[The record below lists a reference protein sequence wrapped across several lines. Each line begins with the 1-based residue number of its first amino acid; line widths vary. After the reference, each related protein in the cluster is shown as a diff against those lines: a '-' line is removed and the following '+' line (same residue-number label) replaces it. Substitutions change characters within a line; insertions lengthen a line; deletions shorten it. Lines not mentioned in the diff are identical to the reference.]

1 MEDVLLQ
8 LKENSETVAVPLEL
22 PTEDQLV
29 EVEEEILIPL
39 PYELR
44 EFMLLTGDVIYGS
57 LEPVTAADPQS
68 HTYLPEVAANAWA
81 DGVPREFIPVCFS
94 DGQYYVITQEGDVLL
109 WSLEDDDAI
118 EEWSSIW
125 HWAKDVWLES

>member
-57 LEPVTAADPQS
+57 IEPVTAADPQS

-81 DGVPREFIPVCFS
+81 DGVPREFIPVCVS
-94 DGQYYVITQEGDVLL
+94 DDRYYVITQEGDVLL
-109 WSLEDDDAI
+109 WSLEEDDAV